1 MPSGR
6 AGFEHAPWT
15 RRPHVLCRP
24 QSCDQEPELRA
35 PSLRVASEGAG
46 SDGEQMLAILN
57 PLFNSLRQ
65 LFPIPKV
72 GGIRIK
78 FIPELNTHIHTRTP
92 ATVCRQNLLAFRQA
106 APPRPGTRL
115 CLRLTSPITAQQ
127 LAVGPVASVPHGARL
142 PRLPRLLPSE
152 SRCQLGIP
160 SDSPLILRPGGARCL
175 PLNWLLPQGP
185 HPGDGRPAS
194 TCHAQRSPD
203 CASSFFSQLYV
214 VRTPCQWH
222 LQTALPHPY
231 CYCTGLSLHRLQLG
245 HLSPPPPWVPSLCPQ
260 PQLAVFP
267 QQPGGFLLELQLD
280 CVGYSVVSN
289 PSAQLTFLSWWE
301 VSGPVLDTTVTPM
314 CLWSTRN
321 VASVSEQ
328 LNVLEI
334 SFE

>member
-142 PRLPRLLPSE
+142 PRLPGPLPSE

-160 SDSPLILRPGGARCL
+160 SDFSPDPQTRRGSVSAPELASPPGSPSRGRPSSLHL
-175 PLNWLLPQGP
+175 PLTAESRLCLLFLLSALRGQDSLSMALANSFAPPLLLLHWSEPPSPPAGTLV
-185 HPGDGRPAS
+185 PAS
-194 TCHAQRSPD
+194 SLGSQPL
-203 CASSFFSQLYV
+203 SS
-214 VRTPCQWH
+214 TPTGC
-222 LQTALPHPY
+222 LSSAARGVPPRAP
-231 CYCTGLSLHRLQLG
+231 TGLCWILCCFKSFGTIDLSVMVGGVWACAG
-245 HLSPPPPWVPSLCPQ
+245 HHGHPHVPVEHSKC
-260 PQLAVFP
+260 
-267 QQPGGFLLELQLD
+267 GKCE
-280 CVGYSVVSN
+280 
-289 PSAQLTFLSWWE
+289 
-301 VSGPVLDTTVTPM
+301 
-314 CLWSTRN
+314 
-321 VASVSEQ
+321 
-328 LNVLEI
+328 
-334 SFE
+334 